1 MEGCLD
7 VPQTDPERGIRSLG
21 NSMGRESAELEK
33 AEGTFRQWQFCS
45 SWLEHYVPTG
55 EDNACRLEDVLFTIQ
70 PRRSK

>member
-1 MEGCLD
+1 
-7 VPQTDPERGIRSLG
+7 
-21 NSMGRESAELEK
+21 MGRETVWEQYGQRKCGVGESG
-33 AEGTFRQWQFCS
+33 GTFRQWLFCS